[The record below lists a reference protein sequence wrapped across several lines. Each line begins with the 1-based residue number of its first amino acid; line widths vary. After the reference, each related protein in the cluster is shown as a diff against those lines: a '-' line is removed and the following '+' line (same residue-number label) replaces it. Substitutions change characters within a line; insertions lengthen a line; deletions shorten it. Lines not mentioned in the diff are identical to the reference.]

1 MKSRTLKQLMEN
13 IGLIDNLSKG
23 LNINKKAVALH
34 SSTVNEV
41 RKKIDDYTL
50 KHRDQKHMSSLSPAE
65 QQAFMQNAKNMYETH
80 KKLIDE
86 LDYLDMTKHP
96 TFLMYATQALDKA
109 YLLIEYMYKNL
120 TGECGDLILP
130 HLACIKVKDA
140 EKATYIQMVYSL
152 TAELE
157 AIVHDF
163 YEEHIHAE
171 FDPEL
176 LPYLP
181 IYSYLVEAYMWLSKE
196 NERLKTEA
204 LPEIK
209 TINIPQ
215 EVVPEVPKG
224 PADDSKKYN

>member
-13 IGLIDNLSKG
+13 IGLIDNLAKG

-34 SSTVNEV
+34 SSTVNIV
-41 RKKIDDYTL
+41 REKMNGYTKK
-50 KHRDQKHMSSLSPAE
+50 HQDQEYMKTLSPAE
-65 QQAFMQNAKNMYETH
+65 QQVFMQNVRNMYETH
-80 KKLIDE
+80 KKLTDE

-96 TFLMYATQALDKA
+96 TFLLYATQALDKA

-130 HLACIKVKDA
+130 HLTCIKVKDA
-140 EKATYIQMVYSL
+140 EKATYTQMIYSL
-152 TAELE
+152 TTELE

-163 YEEHIHAE
+163 YEDNIHAE

-176 LPYLP
+176 LPYMS
-181 IYSYLVEAYMWLSKE
+181 IYSSMVEAYMWLSKE

-204 LPEIK
+204 LPETK
-209 TINIPQ
+209 TID
-215 EVVPEVPKG
+215 VPIENVPPIPKG
-224 PADDSKKYN
+224 PSSEPKN